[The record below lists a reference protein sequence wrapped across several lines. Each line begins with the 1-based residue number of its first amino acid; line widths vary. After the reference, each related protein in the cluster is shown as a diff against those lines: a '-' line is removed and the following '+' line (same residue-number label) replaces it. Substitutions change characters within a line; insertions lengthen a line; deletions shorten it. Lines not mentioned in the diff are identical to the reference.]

1 MSNPANKSQ
10 RKKVVASKKDAEKN
24 LAKQI
29 NMFDRMPDKCDAC
42 SKPFDKKSKEMAQ
55 SWIVVVRSEQQLV
68 RLFCPECV
76 DKVKEFLPDEDEETG
91 SV

>member
-1 MSNPANKSQ
+1 MSNLANKSQ
-10 RKKVVASKKDAEKN
+10 RKKIVEAKKDAEKN

-55 SWIVVVRSEQQLV
+55 TWIVVVRNEQKLV

-76 DKVKEFLPDEDEETG
+76 DKVKEHLPNENQE
-91 SV
+91 S